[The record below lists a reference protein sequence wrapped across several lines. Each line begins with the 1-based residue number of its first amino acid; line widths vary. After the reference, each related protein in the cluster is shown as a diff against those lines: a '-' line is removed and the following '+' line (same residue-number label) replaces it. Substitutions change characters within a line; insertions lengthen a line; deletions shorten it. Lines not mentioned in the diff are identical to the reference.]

1 MNIQNFEYLRD
12 QLFYCGFGHKLED
25 ALKSK
30 MAKDKQEF
38 QLQYR
43 GQIDSEPVR
52 AELHFSKSRQ
62 TDKYFFNSFRVELP
76 QNSARVTGSRR
87 FQVKVGSQGA
97 DQCPGGAVP
106 GMVPTGWQDL
116 GYPWQP

>member
-1 MNIQNFEYLRD
+1 MNIQNFEYLRN

-25 ALKSK
+25 ALRSK

-52 AELHFSKSRQ
+52 AELHFSRSRQ
-62 TDKYFFNSFRVELP
+62 TDRYYFNSFRVENAGCWWGCAHSP
-76 QNSARVTGSRR
+76 SSSA
-87 FQVKVGSQGA
+87 
-97 DQCPGGAVP
+97 
-106 GMVPTGWQDL
+106 L
-116 GYPWQP
+116 QPE